1 MQQAITA
8 LGNSGFAGVL
18 GANDDLGGAAIA
30 AMKQAGIKPST
41 RPTTGQDATV
51 AGLQRIL
58 IGEQF
63 MTVWKAIVPE
73 AGAAAQIA
81 VALAKGDDV
90 PSDLINQQ
98 VDNGKKKVP
107 SVILKPVAV
116 VDAAGVSDVIKGGD
130 AKASEVCT
138 GKYASACQEGGIE
151 Q

>member
-1 MQQAITA
+1 M
-8 LGNSGFAGVL
+8 
-18 GANDDLGGAAIA
+18 
-30 AMKQAGIKPST
+30 
-41 RPTTGQDATV
+41 

-58 IGEQF
+58 IGDQF

-107 SVILKPVAV
+107 SVILKPEAV